1 MNSLIILTISF
12 TVQDQKYLRNIKNIN
27 IFTLNIILVAIALL
41 IADYF
46 QVFTIFI
53 SFIHF
58 TFTTFI
64 LVLCEQNYLCNIKK
78 S

>member
-46 QVFTIFI
+46 QVLLFLYLL
-53 SFIHF
+53 
-58 TFTTFI
+58 FI
-64 LVLCEQNYLCNIKK
+64 LLSQQLF
-78 S
+78 